1 MTTSHAVAMSSDLGR
16 EHADSRGTGQVARV
30 EMLLASVRDII
41 SSLHRMTTHLDR
53 EVSQI
58 LHDTTTGPSA
68 GELVVALQTENH
80 QLKQALEARAMIEQ
94 AKGMLMTM
102 HRCDEEFAFRLLVGV
117 SQALNR
123 KLRDVAVEIV
133 TATAADDPLP
143 AATARALAAEL
154 ARDGGPP
161 RR

>member
-1 MTTSHAVAMSSDLGR
+1 
-16 EHADSRGTGQVARV
+16 
-30 EMLLASVRDII
+30 
-41 SSLHRMTTHLDR
+41 
-53 EVSQI
+53 
-58 LHDTTTGPSA
+58 
-68 GELVVALQTENH
+68 
-80 QLKQALEARAMIEQ
+80 
-94 AKGMLMTM
+94 MLMTM